1 MSEDPSGPQKA
12 AEESPNHWLL
22 TYICVRLAEHYPEL
36 WSVLSPEA
44 VVLILELTLDGLS
57 RLPEELPHT
66 ITSSLSFDEGE
77 EEEDGSDESLF

>member
-1 MSEDPSGPQKA
+1 MPEDPEVPASSE
-12 AEESPNHWLL
+12 AETPNHWLL

-44 VVLILELTLDGLS
+44 VVLILELTLDGMS

-66 ITSSLSFDEGE
+66 ISSSLSFDEE
-77 EEEDGSDESLF
+77 DNEEDGSNEIF